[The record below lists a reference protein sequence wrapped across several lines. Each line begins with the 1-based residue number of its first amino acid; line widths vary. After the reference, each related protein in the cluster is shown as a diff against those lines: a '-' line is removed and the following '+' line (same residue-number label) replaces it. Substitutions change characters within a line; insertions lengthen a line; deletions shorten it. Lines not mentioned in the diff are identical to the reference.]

1 MEESPWEER
10 DVNMKILKK
19 IDYNSPIILS
29 FVFLSFIVLILGYI
43 TKGFTT
49 RMFFC
54 VYRSSPLDLL
64 TYVRLF
70 GHVLGHANLSHYINN
85 MMMML
90 LVGPMLEEKYGSKTL
105 LEMILVT
112 ALITGLVNNM
122 IFRTGLLG
130 ASGIVF
136 MMIILSSVTSV
147 KEGKIPLTL
156 IVVVILY
163 LGEQV
168 AAGIFSADNIS
179 QLTHIVGGI
188 CGGVFGMMMNKKNWR
203 EL

>member
-1 MEESPWEER
+1 
-10 DVNMKILKK
+10 MKILKK

>member
-1 MEESPWEER
+1 MEGSLWEER
-10 DVNMKILKK
+10 AVNMKILKK

-188 CGGVFGMMMNKKNWR
+188 CGGIFGMMMNKKNWR

>member
-1 MEESPWEER
+1 MEGSLWEER
-10 DVNMKILKK
+10 VVNMKILKK